1 MVKGWSIGQKIGAGF
16 ALALLS
22 LLWVGLTAYDRFES
36 LIEDNAAISHS
47 YKVLATLSQVQFDLN
62 QAEGAVQG
70 YAATG
75 RQHFLSAYAVHKSAL
90 EEDRK
95 QLRLLLKNSPDQLAR
110 VGVLEAM
117 LKQRMTM
124 LAESIKTRQQGKL
137 SRSVR
142 LAGPDVSRELT
153 LRTDRVV
160 GEIQSEE
167 RALLRGRELGAAMAA
182 RNTQLTIVTVLG
194 LSLLLVAVLGALI
207 VRGLLIVVRPLA
219 EGARRVGS
227 GDLGYR
233 VPVVGGDEIGQ
244 LARAFNDMADQ
255 LQKER
260 STTQLELVSS
270 HDRLE
275 ELVDSLQLRHQQAD
289 LLRRMLELLESSQDR
304 AEAFRTASPFFVRL
318 FPNTSGAV
326 MAMAASKN
334 QVDSVAW
341 WGQEKAPDIF
351 TPHSCWSLRRG
362 TSHLARQNDPE
373 PFCAHVEDDCACSLC
388 VPMVAQGEALGVL
401 HLRPHEGFEL
411 TQETL
416 ELAQSVAEQLSLAMA
431 NLSLRDTL
439 RQQSIRDPLTGLFN
453 RRFMEESLEREIF
466 RARRKREPVSV
477 IMLDV
482 DHFKRF
488 NDQYGHDAGDV
499 VIQAVGRHLRESV
512 RAEDVVCRYGG
523 EEFVLIMPG
532 STLSHASQRAE
543 SLRTGISQLALT
555 LGTNQLPRVSVSI
568 GVASYPMNG
577 QTSALLIK
585 SADTA
590 LYQAKRNGRDRVVVA
605 AMPELKVGAAA
616 SG

>member
-1 MVKGWSIGQKIGAGF
+1 MVKGWSLGQKIGAGF

-22 LLWVGLTAYDRFES
+22 LLWVGLTAFDRFET
-36 LIEDNAAISHS
+36 LIGDNAAIAHS
-47 YKVLATLSQVQFDLN
+47 YKVLGSLSQVQFDVN

-75 RQHFLSAYAVHKSAL
+75 REHFLSAYAVHKTSL
-90 EEDRK
+90 ENDRK
-95 QLRLLLKNSPDQLAR
+95 ELRRLLKDNPDQLGR
-110 VGVLEAM
+110 VTALETM
-117 LKQRMTM
+117 INQRMTM
-124 LAESIKTRQQGKL
+124 LADAIKARQKGQG

-153 LRTDRVV
+153 LRTDRLV

-167 RALLRGRELGAAMAA
+167 RALLRGREEGAAAAA
-182 RNTQLTIVTVLG
+182 RNTQLTIMTVLC
-194 LSLLLVAVLGALI
+194 LALTLVAILGGLI
-207 VRGLLIVVRPLA
+207 VRGLLVAVRPLV
-219 EGARRVGS
+219 EGARSVGS
-227 GDLGYR
+227 GDLSYR
-233 VPVVGGDEIGQ
+233 VPVRDDDEIGQ
-244 LARAFNDMADQ
+244 LAKAFNDMADQ
-255 LQKER
+255 LQRER
-260 STTQLELVSS
+260 HTTQEELVTS

-275 ELVDSLQLRHQQAD
+275 ELVDNLQLRHQQGD
-289 LLRRMLELLESSQDR
+289 LLRRMLELLESSVDR
-304 AEAFRTASPFFVRL
+304 TEAFRTASPFFVRL
-318 FPNTSGAV
+318 FPNSAGAV
-326 MAMAASKN
+326 MAINASKS
-334 QVDSVAW
+334 QVDTVAW
-341 WGQEKAPDIF
+341 WGQEKAPDVF
-351 TPHSCWSLRRG
+351 TPGACWSLRRG
-362 TSHLARQNDPE
+362 TLHLAREGDPE
-373 PFCAHVEDDCACSLC
+373 PFCAHVEEDCECSLC

-401 HLRPHEGFEL
+401 HLRPHEGHAL
-411 TQETL
+411 SQETL

-499 VIQAVGRHLRESV
+499 VIQAVGRHLREAV

-543 SLRTGISQLALT
+543 SLRTGVNQLALS
-555 LGTNQLPRVSVSI
+555 LGTTQLPRVTVSI

-577 QTSALLIK
+577 QTTATLIK
-585 SADTA
+585 SADQA
-590 LYQAKRNGRDRVVVA
+590 LYQAKRNGRDRIVVA
-605 AMPELKVGAAA
+605 AMPELKVGTVAN
-616 SG
+616 